1 MALQEELEQ
10 QGIWLFRY
18 RGILPV
24 IILGVGMLLFLQTEL
39 HPETFFLKKT
49 PYEIYYEMSC
59 LAVSLIGLII
69 RIFVIGY
76 VPKNT
81 SGRTVKTQV
90 ADSLNTTGMY
100 SLVRH
105 PLYLGNYFM
114 WLGPA
119 LLSGNFWFIISFT
132 LLYWI
137 YYERIMFSEEKFL
150 RGKFGATYLYWAE
163 KVPAF
168 VPNFKNFVKP
178 NLTFSWKKVVRKE
191 INGLF
196 LLVLIFFF
204 FDYIGVLTKN
214 EVNYNPFLFYSSI
227 VLTVAIIVIKII
239 KKKTDILK
247 QENR

>member
-18 RGILPV
+18 RGVLPV

-49 PYEIYYEMSC
+49 PYEIYYEMFC
-59 LAVSLIGLII
+59 LAVSLLGLII

-90 ADSLNTTGMY
+90 ADSLNTAGMY

-150 RGKFGATYLYWAE
+150 RGKFGATYLTWAE

-168 VPNFKNFVKP
+168 APNFKNFVKP

-204 FDYIGVLTKN
+204 FDYLGVLTKN

>member
-49 PYEIYYEMSC
+49 PYEIYYEMFC
-59 LAVSLIGLII
+59 LVVSLLGLLI

-150 RGKFGATYLYWAE
+150 RGKFGATYLTWAE

-204 FDYIGVLTKN
+204 FDYLGVLTKN

>member
-18 RGILPV
+18 RGVLPI
-24 IILGVGMLLFLQTEL
+24 IILAVGLLLFLQTEM
-39 HPETFFLKKT
+39 HPETFYLKNS
-49 PYEIYYEMSC
+49 PFELYFEMFC
-59 LAVSLIGLII
+59 LGVSLLGLLI

-90 ADSLNTTGMY
+90 ADSLNTTGIY

-114 WLGPA
+114 WLGLA
-119 LLSGNFWFIISFT
+119 MMSENFWFAVAFT
-132 LLYWI
+132 LLYWV

-150 RGKFGATYLYWAE
+150 RSKFGENYLKWAE

-168 VPNFKNFVKP
+168 VPDFKNFVKP

-196 LLVLIFFF
+196 LLILIFFF
-204 FDYIGVLTKN
+204 YDYLGILTEN
-214 EVNYNPFLFYSSI
+214 QTDLNPFLLYSLIILIFVI
-227 VLTVAIIVIKII
+227 VVIKII
-239 KKKTDILK
+239 KKKTDLLK

>member
-49 PYEIYYEMSC
+49 PYEIYYEMFC
-59 LAVSLIGLII
+59 LVVSLLGLLI

-150 RGKFGATYLYWAE
+150 RGKFGGTYLTWAE

-204 FDYIGVLTKN
+204 FDYLGVLTKN

>member
-1 MALQEELEQ
+1 MALQEELEK

-18 RGILPV
+18 RGVLPV
-24 IILGVGMLLFLQTEL
+24 IILGIGALLFLQTEL
-39 HPETFFLKKT
+39 HPETFFLKQT
-49 PYEIYYEMSC
+49 PYELHFEMAC
-59 LAVSLIGLII
+59 LVISVLGLLI
-69 RIFVIGY
+69 RICVIAY

-81 SGRTVKTQV
+81 SGRTVKKKV
-90 ADSLNTTGMY
+90 ADTLNTTGMY

-105 PLYLGNYFM
+105 PLYVGNFFM

-119 LLSGNFWFIISFT
+119 MLPGNFWFVVSFT
-132 LLYWI
+132 LLYWV
-137 YYERIMFSEEKFL
+137 YYERIMFSEEQFL
-150 RGKFGATYLYWAE
+150 RGKFGETYLKWAE

-168 VPNFKNFVKP
+168 VPDFKNFVKP

-196 LLVLIFFF
+196 LLFLVFFL

-214 EVNYNPFLFYSSI
+214 ETDFNPFLFYSLILLS
-227 VLTVAIIVIKII
+227 VAIVVIKVI
-239 KKKTDILK
+239 KKKTDFLK

>member
-24 IILGVGMLLFLQTEL
+24 IILGVGMLLFLQTEQ

-49 PYEIYYEMSC
+49 PYEIYYEMFC
-59 LAVSLIGLII
+59 LAVSFLGLVI

-150 RGKFGATYLYWAE
+150 RGKFGGTYLTWAE

-196 LLVLIFFF
+196 LLILIFFF
-204 FDYIGVLTKN
+204 FDYLGVLTKN

-227 VLTVAIIVIKII
+227 VLTVAIIIIKII
-239 KKKTDILK
+239 KKKTNILK

>member
-10 QGIWLFRY
+10 QGVWLFRY
-18 RGILPV
+18 RGVLPI
-24 IILGVGMLLFLQTEL
+24 IILIIGTLLFLQTEL
-39 HPETFFLKKT
+39 YPKTFFLKKT
-49 PYEIYYEMSC
+49 PYEIYYEMLC
-59 LAVSLIGLII
+59 LVFSLLGLFI
-69 RIFVIGY
+69 RICVIGY

-81 SGRTVKTQV
+81 SGRTVKKKV

-105 PLYLGNYFM
+105 PLYVGNFFM

-119 LLSGNFWFIISFT
+119 MLSGNFWFVVSFT
-132 LLYWI
+132 LLYWV
-137 YYERIMFSEEKFL
+137 YYERIMYSEEQFL
-150 RGKFGATYLYWAE
+150 RGKFGETYLNWAE
-163 KVPAF
+163 KIPAF

-196 LLVLIFFF
+196 LLFLVFFF
-204 FDYIGVLTKN
+204 FDYLGVLTKN
-214 EVNYNPFLFYSSI
+214 ETAFNPFLFYSLI
-227 VLTVAIIVIKII
+227 ILFIAIIVIKVI
-239 KKKTDILK
+239 KKKTDLLK